1 MFDNTKKN
9 IPHYFQL
16 DAMDCGPT
24 CLRMLARYYG
34 KNYSLQ
40 TLRERSFITREG
52 VSMPGISDAAESIGF
67 RTSGVRI
74 TLKQLEEDVP
84 LPCILHWNQNHFV
97 VCYDIRKKR
106 KGYRFHIAD
115 PASQNVTYTEEEMKR
130 CWLVTRTEG
139 EEKGTALA
147 LEPAPG
153 FYEQED
159 EKEKDGR
166 NSLSFFFKY
175 LLPYKRQIAHL
186 LLGMLAVSLL
196 QLIFPFLTQSLVDVG
211 IRDGN
216 LGFITLILTAQLV
229 VSVSRLSVE
238 FIRSWILLHMNT
250 RINISLISDFLIKLM
265 KLPLRF
271 FDTRM
276 IGDIMQRIGDHD
288 RVEAFMTGTSINTL
302 FSFVNFIVFGFVLA
316 YYDWTILGLFLVG
329 NGLYVAWVLAFMR
342 WRRELDV
349 KRFSQAAGEQ
359 SNLFQLITGMQE
371 IKLNNCETKMRWKWE
386 RIQVKL
392 FKIGIKGLALQQ
404 YQQLGAVFFNQTT
417 NILISFIAARAVVQ
431 GDMTLGIMM

>member
-24 CLRMLARYYG
+24 CLRMIARYYG

-196 QLIFPFLTQSLVDVG
+196 QLIFPFAIIG
-211 IRDGN
+211 GCRDSGREPG
-216 LGFITLILTAQLV
+216 LYHAD
-229 VSVSRLSVE
+229 
-238 FIRSWILLHMNT
+238 
-250 RINISLISDFLIKLM
+250 SDS
-265 KLPLRF
+265 PARRLRF
-271 FDTRM
+271 P
-276 IGDIMQRIGDHD
+276 
-288 RVEAFMTGTSINTL
+288 AFRGVHT
-302 FSFVNFIVFGFVLA
+302 
-316 YYDWTILGLFLVG
+316 
-329 NGLYVAWVLAFMR
+329 
-342 WRRELDV
+342 ELD
-349 KRFSQAAGEQ
+349 
-359 SNLFQLITGMQE
+359 
-371 IKLNNCETKMRWKWE
+371 
-386 RIQVKL
+386 
-392 FKIGIKGLALQQ
+392 
-404 YQQLGAVFFNQTT
+404 
-417 NILISFIAARAVVQ
+417 IAAHEHAHQHITHLRLPDKADEAAAALLRHQ
-431 GDMTLGIMM
+431 DDRGHHAAHRRP

>member
-1 MFDNTKKN
+1 MKTF
-9 IPHYFQL
+9 PHYLQL

-24 CLRMLARYYG
+24 CLRMIARYYG

-52 VSMPGISDAAESIGF
+52 VSMLGISDAAESIGF

-97 VCYDIRKKR
+97 VCYDIRKKKERIQVPYSRPRLAERHIHRGGNEAVLAGDKDGRGR
-106 KGYRFHIAD
+106 KG
-115 PASQNVTYTEEEMKR
+115 N
-130 CWLVTRTEG
+130 
-139 EEKGTALA
+139 GTC

-153 FYEQED
+153 FYERED
-159 EKEKDGR
+159 EKEKDGK
-166 NSLSFFFKY
+166 NSLSFFFFRY

-250 RINISLISDFLIKLM
+250 CINISLISDFLIKLM

-276 IGDIMQRIGDHD
+276 IGDIMQRIGDHN
-288 RVEAFMTGTSINTL
+288 RIESFLTGSSVATL
-302 FSFVNFIVFGFVLA
+302 FSFVNSFIFGWILA
-316 YYDWTILGLFLVG
+316 CYNPVILGIFLAG
-329 NGLYVAWVLAFMR
+329 NTLYVCWVLVFMKY
-342 WRRELDV
+342 RRELDIR
-349 KRFSQAAGEQ
+349 RFAQRPGNRAA
-359 SNLFQLITGMQE
+359 
-371 IKLNNCETKMRWKWE
+371 
-386 RIQVKL
+386 
-392 FKIGIKGLALQQ
+392 
-404 YQQLGAVFFNQTT
+404 
-417 NILISFIAARAVVQ
+417 
-431 GDMTLGIMM
+431 